1 MTTPHSSLSVCV
13 FCGSRTGI
21 DAHWAES
28 ASEIGQAIGQRGW
41 SLVFGAGRTGLMG
54 IVASAALQSGAA
66 VTGVIPRYLTQTEP
80 PLEGLTELLIVE
92 TMIERKIEMVARSDV
107 FLVLP
112 GGIGTF
118 EELFEVWTATQ
129 TNAHQKPI
137 VIANLAGYFD
147 DLMDFVES
155 AREKGFI
162 YPGHLERVLV
172 ANDVA
177 AVIHALTAC
186 SAPGHSP
193 QSPTAG
199 PGPSQG

>member
-54 IVASAALQSGAA
+54 VVAGAALQSGAA

>member
-1 MTTPHSSLSVCV
+1 MTMTHSFLRVCV
-13 FCGSRTGI
+13 FCGSRGGI

-28 ASEIGQAIGQRGW
+28 ASQIGQAIGQQGW

-54 IVASAALQSGAA
+54 IVAGAALKSGGV

-137 VIANLAGYFD
+137 VIANLAGYFN

-162 YPGHLERVLV
+162 YPGHLERVVV
-172 ANDVA
+172 ADDVA
-177 AVIHALTAC
+177 GVMQALTAC
-186 SAPGHSP
+186 SAPGHLP
-193 QSPTAG
+193 QSPAAG

>member
-1 MTTPHSSLSVCV
+1 MTMPHSSLSVCV
-13 FCGSRTGI
+13 FCGSRAGI
-21 DAHWAES
+21 DSHWAES
-28 ASEIGQAIGQRGW
+28 ASQIGQAIGRQGW

-54 IVASAALQSGAA
+54 VVASAALKHGAA

-137 VIANLAGYFD
+137 VIANLAGYFN
-147 DLMDFVES
+147 DLMAFVES
-155 AREKGFI
+155 ARETGFI
-162 YPGHLERVLV
+162 YPGHLERVVV
-172 ANDVA
+172 ADDVA
-177 AVIHALTAC
+177 AVMQAL
-186 SAPGHSP
+186 SAAASRIGGGGS
-193 QSPTAG
+193 
-199 PGPSQG
+199 

>member
-1 MTTPHSSLSVCV
+1 MTMPHSFLRVCV
-13 FCGSRTGI
+13 FCGSRAGI

-28 ASEIGQAIGQRGW
+28 ASQIGQAIGQLGW

-54 IVASAALQSGAA
+54 VVASAALKSGAS

-137 VIANLAGYFD
+137 VIANLAGYFN

-162 YPGHLERVLV
+162 YPGHLERVVV
-172 ANDVA
+172 ADDVP
-177 AVIHALTAC
+177 AVMQALTAC
-186 SAPGHSP
+186 STPGHLP
-193 QSPTAG
+193 QSPAAG
-199 PGPSQG
+199 PTPSQG

>member
-1 MTTPHSSLSVCV
+1 M
-13 FCGSRTGI
+13 
-21 DAHWAES
+21 
-28 ASEIGQAIGQRGW
+28 
-41 SLVFGAGRTGLMG
+41 
-54 IVASAALQSGAA
+54 
-66 VTGVIPRYLTQTEP
+66 TGVIPRYLTQTEP

-137 VIANLAGYFD
+137 VIANLAGYFN

-162 YPGHLERVLV
+162 YPGHLERVVV

-177 AVIHALTAC
+177 AVIQALTAC

-193 QSPTAG
+193 QSPAAG

>member
-137 VIANLAGYFD
+137 VIANLAGYFN

>member
-162 YPGHLERVLV
+162 YPGHLERVV
-172 ANDVA
+172 VVNDVA

>member
-177 AVIHALTAC
+177 SVIKALTAC

>member
-1 MTTPHSSLSVCV
+1 MTMPRSFLRVCV
-13 FCGSRTGI
+13 FCGSRAGT

-28 ASEIGQAIGQRGW
+28 ASQIGQAIGQRGW

-54 IVASAALQSGAA
+54 AVASAALKSGAS

-80 PLEGLTELLIVE
+80 PLAGLTELLIVE

-137 VIANLAGYFD
+137 VIANLAGYFN

-155 AREKGFI
+155 AREEGFI
-162 YPGHLERVLV
+162 YPGHLERVMV
-172 ANDVA
+172 ADDVA
-177 AVIHALTAC
+177 AVMQALTAY

-193 QSPTAG
+193 QSPATS
-199 PGPSQG
+199 PSQG